1 MTGKCKIW
9 LDDKLIYIGDTDL
22 RWEVRTV
29 QPFLKV
35 RTNTFILCGTKMEN
49 ILILYFI

>member
-29 QPFLKV
+29 NVLKV
-35 RTNTFILCGTKMEN
+35 RANTFLLCGTKMEN